1 MDQQQNRY
9 VIQKH
14 TQDDGVHWDLML
26 AAGEIL
32 RTYRL
37 DIGPEEIL
45 NRPATA
51 EKIFDHS
58 LRFLTYEGPVQNGT
72 GTVYIEDRGT
82 YKIIS
87 GTDTKKVKYHFS
99 GQILNGFFFM
109 HQNKFHQGY
118 CDNL

>member
-14 TQDDGVHWDLML
+14 TQDEGVHWDLML
-26 AAGEIL
+26 EAGEIL

-58 LRFLTYEGPVQNGT
+58 LRFLTYEGLVQNGT
-72 GTVYIEDRGT
+72 GTVKIEDRGI
-82 YKIIS
+82 YKITSESNDLVEINFEGEVLS
-87 GTDTKKVKYHFS
+87 GNF
-99 GQILNGFFFM
+99 
-109 HQNKFHQGY
+109 KFKHVEKQ
-118 CDNL
+118 CWLLTTQ